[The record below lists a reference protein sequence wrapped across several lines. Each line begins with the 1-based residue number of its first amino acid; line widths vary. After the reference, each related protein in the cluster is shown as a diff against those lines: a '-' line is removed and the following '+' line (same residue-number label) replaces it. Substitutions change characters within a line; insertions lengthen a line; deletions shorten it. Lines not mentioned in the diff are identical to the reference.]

1 MANDYTSAALIAR
14 VKLKAF
20 ASTSGS
26 LSDQELI
33 DLINDSLR
41 SYVVPLMKTLREE
54 FWVGKTDIILTT
66 DASGNITLPDSVAST
81 IRTVAWLNG
90 NYQCPLSRIEPE
102 NAYQYLQQTGNTPCG
117 YELRGYTLKV
127 LPQAPGIQV
136 YLTAMLRPSQLV
148 LTSAASLV
156 ATASGQVLT
165 LTAPV
170 PLEWQS
176 ATPASVDLVSGAG
189 PFSPIGTFAVTSL
202 VGTVLT
208 LATNPALAAG
218 TEVWVSD
225 VGTSPFA
232 NVAPELYP
240 LLEQDVIVQLF
251 SGLGDKRLQAATA
264 RRDSLEKMAKS
275 TMAARTQGSSRPI
288 INPNA
293 PGMNGL
299 YGVWPRR

>member
-1 MANDYTSAALIAR
+1 MANDYNSDALLKR

-20 ASTSGS
+20 ASVNGS
-26 LSDQELI
+26 LSDQ
-33 DLINDSLR
+33 DLINLCNDSLR

-54 FWVGKTDIILTT
+54 FWVGKTDIVLTT
-66 DASGNITLPDSVAST
+66 DSTGAVTLPDSVAST

-90 NYQCPLSRIEPE
+90 GYQTPLSRIEPE
-102 NAYQYLQQTGNTPCG
+102 NAFQFLQQAGNTPVG
-117 YELRGYTLKV
+117 YELRGYTLIV
-127 LPQAPGIQV
+127 LPKAPGVQV
-136 YLTAMLRPSQLV
+136 YLTAMLRPPQLV
-148 LTSAASLV
+148 LTANASLV
-156 ATASGQVLT
+156 ASSAGNVLT
-165 LTAPV
+165 LTTPV

-176 ATPASVDLVSGAG
+176 ALPASLDLISGAS
-189 PFSPIGTFAVTSL
+189 PFTTIGTFGVTSL
-202 VGTVLT
+202 VGAVLT
-208 LATNPALAAG
+208 LSSNPTLAAG
-218 TEVWVSD
+218 AEVWVSD

-232 NVAPELYP
+232 NVAVELYP

-275 TMAARTQGSSRPI
+275 TMAARTQGSARPI